1 VFSGGAAVAGSNDA
15 LQQQLQMGGLIPDS
29 YGDPGELAHAAQAL
43 GLTVFHVE
51 CDRAK
56 SKSAVL
62 RAIAGAVD
70 FPEYFGGNLDALLDC
85 LTTTVLDQQAGALV
99 VLCNLHENEPTLS
112 EHVGDIMDTFADA
125 AEYARDNARVLAV
138 ARLTREAS

>member
-1 VFSGGAAVAGSNDA
+1 MAGSNDA

-29 YGDPGELAHAAQAL
+29 YADASQLALAAKAL
-43 GLTVFHVE
+43 GLKVFNVD

-99 VLCNLHENEPTLS
+99 VLCNLHESEPTLS

>member
-1 VFSGGAAVAGSNDA
+1 MARTHDS
-15 LQQQLQMGGLIPDS
+15 LQQQMQLGGQVPQTYSDTA
-29 YGDPGELAHAAQAL
+29 ELASAAGKL
-43 GLTVFHVE
+43 GLTVFTVD

-85 LTTTVLDQQAGALV
+85 LTTTVLDQKEGALV
-99 VLCNLHENEPTLS
+99 LLNRLHDQEPGLV
-112 EHVGDIMDTFADA
+112 EHVEDIMDTFADA
-125 AEYARDNARVLAV
+125 AEYARENGRVLAF
-138 ARLTREAS
+138 ARL